1 MVTEYTYQIA
11 RVHFEL
17 VREWNQK
24 RRNYLAERVISSLIF
39 GIGFGFGIVFL
50 LKIIVLL
57 WFEIDLSHLN
67 SLMASLALNVLLF
80 IYMFI
85 SERSPKP
92 SIHDAKFI
100 VDARRYQ
107 TRNI

>member
-24 RRNYLAERVISSLIF
+24 RRNSLAERVISSLIF
-39 GIGFGFGIVFL
+39 GIGFGFGIVFS
-50 LKIIVLL
+50 LKIIL
-57 WFEIDLSHLN
+57 FEIDLSNLN
-67 SLMASLALNVLLF
+67 SLMASLALSVLLCVG
-80 IYMFI
+80 MFI
-85 SERSPKP
+85 SGRSPKP

-107 TRNI
+107 THNI